1 LVKCFIFFY
10 AGDFFNNHRFKGVLS
25 LYSYGNITGTVCEI
39 GDGVTHTI
47 PIFDGFCLPHAVNRM
62 DVGGRDCTSFL
73 QKTLMEEGVSL
84 TSTAEFEIVR
94 EIKGN
99 PEYFAII
106 AQ

>member
-1 LVKCFIFFY
+1 M
-10 AGDFFNNHRFKGVLS
+10 S

-84 TSTAEFEIVR
+84 TSSAEFEIVR
-94 EIKGN
+94 QIKEKYCKGGFQTTFYILN
-99 PEYFAII
+99 WPLI
-106 AQ
+106 A